1 MLRSK
6 CKMANILDAQLRLH
20 FSTYDVLDRQTKHRL
35 VCGVLLYLFRGI
47 SSVELTYLLKDYLGQ
62 KISVL
67 VFRQVLLGTGYV
79 LRNIKGY
86 LYTLVVKGAFTSRKK
101 ALPIARNFHVR
112 DEDIILGKYISTC
125 DGLQK
130 LLLCYYNEK
139 GYKCLTFRYFT
150 HALNQIAEGTQEYT
164 AKFVYRKLRFIYQS
178 NGMEAADFTNDFIAK
193 GIQSVL
199 VMYPC
204 VDGRLHALNIAKQAI
219 HNHGINTILKYTS
232 KGRQTLR
239 KELDGCFSSR
249 KISLDLLQSS
259 RLSNGDSYLA
269 NGLDGHIEMLDYRSQ
284 VNRDKQ
290 ELEIAVH
297 QLMRVAS
304 AKQRKAMHLLM
315 GEYCPRFSHWL
326 HTERNIKMDNVE
338 YYHRLLG
345 RDSLHLFVN
354 NAFIFL
360 GVGPEEGEAFLQKLR
375 NACAD

>member
-1 MLRSK
+1 
-6 CKMANILDAQLRLH
+6 MANIIDAQLRSH
-20 FSTYDVLDRQTKHRL
+20 FLSYPDLDYHEKYHL

-47 SSVELTYLLKDYLGQ
+47 SSVELTYILKDYLGQ
-62 KISVL
+62 NISVL
-67 VFRQVLLGTGYV
+67 VFRRVLLGTGYI

-86 LYTLVVKGAFTSRKK
+86 LYTLAVKGAFTSRKN
-101 ALPIARNFHVR
+101 ALPVARSFHVR
-112 DEDIILGKYISTC
+112 EEDIILGKYINSC
-125 DGLQK
+125 DSLQR
-130 LLLCYYNEK
+130 LLLDYYNER
-139 GYKCLTFRYFT
+139 GYKCLSFRYFT
-150 HALNQIAEGTQEYT
+150 RALNQIAEGTQDYT
-164 AKFVYRKLRFIYQS
+164 AKFVYRKLRFVYQS

-232 KGRQTLR
+232 KSRQTLR

-259 RLSNGDSYLA
+259 RLSNGDSYIA

-290 ELEIAVH
+290 ELEIAVN
-297 QLMRVAS
+297 QLMRGVS
-304 AKQRKAMHLLM
+304 SKQRKAMRLLM

-326 HTERNIKMDNVE
+326 HTEKKIKMDNVD

>member
-1 MLRSK
+1 
-6 CKMANILDAQLRLH
+6 MANIIDAQLRLH
-20 FSTYDVLDRQTKHRL
+20 FPTYLAIDLPSKHRL

-47 SSVELTYLLKDYLGQ
+47 SSVELTYVLKDYLGQ
-62 KISVL
+62 NISVS
-67 VFRQVLLGTGYV
+67 VFRRVLLGTGYI

-86 LYTLVVKGAFTSRKK
+86 LYTLAAKGAFASRKK
-101 ALPIARNFHVR
+101 AFPIARSFHVR

-130 LLLCYYNEK
+130 LLLCYYKEK
-139 GYKCLTFRYFT
+139 GYKCLTFPYFT
-150 HALNQIAEGTQEYT
+150 KALTQIAEDTQAYT

-204 VDGRLHALNIAKQAI
+204 VDGKLHALNIAKQAI
-219 HNHGINTILKYTS
+219 HNHGINTILRYTS

-249 KISLDLLQSS
+249 KVSLDLLQSS
-259 RLSNGDSYLA
+259 RLSSSDSYLA
-269 NGLDGHIEMLDYRSQ
+269 NGIDGHLELLDYRSQ
-284 VNRDKQ
+284 GNQDKQ
-290 ELEIAVH
+290 ELEIAVQ
-297 QLMRVAS
+297 QLMRVSS
-304 AKQRKAMHLLM
+304 AKQRKAIQLLM
-315 GEYCPRFSHWL
+315 GEYCPKFSHWL
-326 HTERNIKMDNVE
+326 HTEKNIKMDNVD

-345 RDSLHLFVN
+345 RDSLHLFIN

-375 NACAD
+375 IACAD